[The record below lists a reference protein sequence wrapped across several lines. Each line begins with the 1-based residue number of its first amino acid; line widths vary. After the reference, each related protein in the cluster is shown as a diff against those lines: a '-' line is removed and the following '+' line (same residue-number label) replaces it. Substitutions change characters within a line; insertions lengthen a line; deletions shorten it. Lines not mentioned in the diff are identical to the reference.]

1 MTFSS
6 KLHFPKQMAP
16 ICPIC
21 NVAVPLDRAKTDENG
36 RAVHEDYYVLA
47 LKPLL
52 ESGSD
57 PRD

>member
-6 KLHFPKQMAP
+6 NLLPKQMSP
-16 ICPIC
+16 IYPLC
-21 NVAVPLDRAKTDENG
+21 NVAVPLERAKTDENG
-36 RAVHEDYYVLA
+36 RAVHEDCYVLA

-52 ESGSD
+52 ERGSD